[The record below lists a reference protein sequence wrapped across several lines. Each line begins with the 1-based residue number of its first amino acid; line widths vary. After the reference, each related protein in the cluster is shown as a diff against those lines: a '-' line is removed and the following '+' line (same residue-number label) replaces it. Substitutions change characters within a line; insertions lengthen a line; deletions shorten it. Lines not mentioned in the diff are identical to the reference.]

1 MPKRSLPEIREAV
14 KAITSDLRLRVWD
27 ENPAEYKSV
36 LLLLDDID
44 NAMDETRRAD
54 YGKPK
59 PKKADPVMKA
69 IDLG

>member
-14 KAITSDLRLRVWD
+14 KAITASLRLTPGID
-27 ENPAEYKSV
+27 
-36 LLLLDDID
+36 LLQLDDID